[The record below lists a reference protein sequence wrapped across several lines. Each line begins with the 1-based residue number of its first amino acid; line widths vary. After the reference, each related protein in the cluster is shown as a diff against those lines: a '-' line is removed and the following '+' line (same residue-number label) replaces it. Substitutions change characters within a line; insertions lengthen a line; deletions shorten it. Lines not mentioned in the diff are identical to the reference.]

1 MERLNL
7 RFCRTF
13 LVFLLGLFVSVG
25 AFAQKISVTG
35 VVKDEAGLAVIGG
48 SVYIKGTTT
57 GVITDVDGKFSLSA
71 NKGDILVFSY
81 VGFVTQEVPASE
93 EPLNIILRED
103 AEMLIRRHPKTMSSG
118 AYINIITFTRCPICR
133 PDSLHT
139 SKASTSPRA
148 ASCVDS
154 AARFPFRFKK
164 KNTTTHWRNQ
174 GQCTPYPVGQSHGIA
189 GGYPR
194 PCPEISPSLL
204 ADISVHGL
212 SCHD

>member
-103 AEMLIRRHPKTMSSG
+103 AEMLEEVVVLGYGAQTRKQDLSASVGIVDNTDELAIRPV
-118 AYINIITFTRCPICR
+118 
-133 PDSLHT
+133 T
-139 SKASTSPRA
+139 STEGML
-148 ASCVDS
+148 
-154 AARFPFRFKK
+154 
-164 KNTTTHWRNQ
+164 Q
-174 GQCTPYPVGQSHGIA
+174 GQLPGVTITSNGGDPTSTPNIVIRGQGSQNLPPSMVPSPVPVA
-189 GGYPR
+189 
-194 PCPEISPSLL
+194 
-204 ADISVHGL
+204 L
-212 SCHD
+212 SW